1 VTLAGLN
8 KEVRTREDHVESRIL
23 IVQYAGD
30 YLAAYERLQQRGGEI
45 YHAHGYVLEQAT
57 SLGAQYGDA
66 ALLCCRS
73 PRQYEIRLPEGLT
86 VMGAGADPRREK
98 AIIQERARRYDPTH
112 VVVLGPL
119 TSVLQWGAVTGRR
132 TLGIFA
138 DSFETPWVRRLY
150 RYGRL
155 GALLNSPQIEWIA
168 NHGLNACRSLA
179 RIGVSPTKI
188 IPWDF
193 PHPRR
198 PTDLTAK
205 SEWDASDL
213 TLLYVGVVSK
223 AKGVSDVI
231 EALRYLRDRG
241 LPFRLKIV
249 GEGDL
254 ERFRSLAQRLNL
266 EAHLDFL
273 GAVSNETVL
282 QLMRKAT
289 IVTIPSRHEY
299 PEGMPFTIYEA
310 LCARTPI
317 VASDHPMFRGHL
329 RDRETAM
336 VFPAGHPQKLASKIE
351 ELISCPALYY
361 ALSAAS
367 VATWEGLQLPVK
379 WGDLLH
385 RWVRSSQSDHEWL
398 SQHSLGHSL

>member
-1 VTLAGLN
+1 MTLAALEQGSAN
-8 KEVRTREDHVESRIL
+8 SGGSCRIL

-45 YHAHGYVLEQAT
+45 YFAHGYVLEQAT
-57 SLGAQYGDA
+57 SVGAEYGDA

-86 VMGAGADPRREK
+86 VIGAGADPRRDK
-98 AIIQERARRYDPTH
+98 ANILERARRYDPTH
-112 VVVLGPL
+112 LVVLGPL
-119 TSVLQWGAVTGRR
+119 TSVLHWGAVTGRH

-138 DSFETPWVRRLY
+138 DSFETPWFRRFH

-155 GALLNSPQIEWIA
+155 APLLNSPQIEWIA

-193 PHPRR
+193 PHRR
-198 PTDLTAK
+198 PADFTAK
-205 SEWDASDL
+205 SGWDANDL
-213 TLLYVGVVSK
+213 TLLFVGAVSK

-254 ERFRSLAQRLNL
+254 ERFRSLARRLNL
-266 EAHLDFL
+266 QAHLDFL
-273 GAVSNETVL
+273 GAVPNETVL

-299 PEGMPFTIYEA
+299 PEGMPLTIYEA

-336 VFPAGHPQKLASKIE
+336 VFPAGHPQKLASKVE

-379 WGDLLH
+379 WGNLLH
-385 RWVRSSQSDHEWL
+385 RWVRSSQSDQEWL
-398 SQHSLGHSL
+398 SQHSLKHSL